1 MEEPLSIEITT
12 KTLDHGKSRIGGYF
26 TVTIKYDTEG
36 NYLGVETE
44 EATPAPGKARLP
56 HDVLKEIHN
65 AVEYT
70 SGALPKANAK
80 YYAHLFSNA
89 VFVIRKYHGLNVLRT
104 SEPVETVYLN
114 GATDYT
120 ITYCVDG
127 WV

>member
-1 MEEPLSIEITT
+1 MEEPLSIKITT
-12 KTLDHGKSRIGGYF
+12 ETLDQGKSRISGYF

-56 HDVLKEIHN
+56 HDVLKGIHD

-70 SGALPKANAK
+70 SEALPKENAK

-89 VFVIRKYHGLNVLRT
+89 VFVINKYHGLNVLRT
-104 SEPVETVYLN
+104 HEPVETVYLN